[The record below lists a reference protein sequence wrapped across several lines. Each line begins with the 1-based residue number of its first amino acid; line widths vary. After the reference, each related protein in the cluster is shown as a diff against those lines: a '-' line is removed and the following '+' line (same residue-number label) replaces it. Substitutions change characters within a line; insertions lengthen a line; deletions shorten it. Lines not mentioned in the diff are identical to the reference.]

1 MDYGVAL
8 NLGFKLNRRII
19 LKIDNKFNNNKS
31 VFLNLPIVTSNCH
44 LYWHWLRMTTW
55 TFTVPMKIFST
66 TNM

>member
-31 VFLNLPIVTSNCH
+31 VFFKPPYSD
-44 LYWHWLRMTTW
+44 
-55 TFTVPMKIFST
+55 
-66 TNM
+66 